1 MIVYLSFI
9 LFGFIFIILMYKK
22 NIDKNHILKFISF
35 YLFSIFLIFFI
46 KLTNIIIDITLIIL
60 IAYVFKDLIA
70 NFGASLYLLTFPFIK
85 ENTFIKI
92 NDKIYKFKKI
102 EFIRSIL
109 IDENNKIH
117 LFPNNILLNHEVTLL

>member
-1 MIVYLSFI
+1 M
-9 LFGFIFIILMYKK
+9 LMYKK
-22 NIDKNHILKFISF
+22 NVDKNHIIKFISF

-46 KLTNIIIDITLIIL
+46 KLTNIIIDITFIIL
-60 IAYVFKDLIA
+60 ISYVFKDTIA

-85 ENTFIKI
+85 ENKMISI

-109 IDENNKIH
+109 IDENDKIH
-117 LFPNNILLNHEVTLL
+117 LFPNNNLLNNEVTIL